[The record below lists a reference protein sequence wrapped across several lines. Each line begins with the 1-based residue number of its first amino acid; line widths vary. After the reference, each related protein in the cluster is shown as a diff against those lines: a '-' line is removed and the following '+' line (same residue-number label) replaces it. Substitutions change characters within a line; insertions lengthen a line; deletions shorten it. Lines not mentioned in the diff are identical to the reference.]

1 MVLGIFLF
9 GHLATITDTED
20 IIVVKQKRAQE
31 NNKKFDDSPF
41 ELYCHVCLVC
51 VQNGTKHCA

>member
-51 VQNGTKHCA
+51 V